1 MKRFIFCISAL
12 WLSVSVFCQ
21 DIYTP
26 ILEQIEQNSTTL
38 SALQEL
44 MKSQKLSNKT
54 GLTPADPEVEF
65 GYLWGSPIAIGNKKD
80 VSVSQTFDFPTVY
93 TQKHKLSNLQN
104 NSVEYEYKSQRMDLL
119 LTAKTTCIELVYYN
133 ALFELY
139 SRQLDNA
146 RQIAEAFEKM
156 QATGDANRLEYNK
169 AMLNYTNFDN
179 EIKRIDLERKRLLST
194 LTGLNGGKPITFDTK
209 SFGAVSFPSDFESWY
224 TTAEAG
230 NPALQYLKSQVDVN
244 NRQIQLSRASSLPKF
259 SIGYAGEFV
268 KGEEFQGVTVGIS
281 IPLWENKNHVKQ
293 AKAAAKASEQMEKDA
308 KMQYYNQLKNL
319 YEEVMQLQE
328 NIARYNTVL
337 NQNDNEELLFKAYNG
352 GELSLLDYL
361 LEIEY
366 YFDAYDKRLQ
376 AERDLELALASLNA
390 YQL

>member
-209 SFGAVSFPSDFESWY
+209 SFG
-224 TTAEAG
+224 TA
-230 NPALQYLKSQVDVN
+230 
-244 NRQIQLSRASSLPKF
+244 
-259 SIGYAGEFV
+259 
-268 KGEEFQGVTVGIS
+268 
-281 IPLWENKNHVKQ
+281 
-293 AKAAAKASEQMEKDA
+293 
-308 KMQYYNQLKNL
+308 
-319 YEEVMQLQE
+319 
-328 NIARYNTVL
+328 
-337 NQNDNEELLFKAYNG
+337 
-352 GELSLLDYL
+352 
-361 LEIEY
+361 
-366 YFDAYDKRLQ
+366 
-376 AERDLELALASLNA
+376 
-390 YQL
+390 

>member
-1 MKRFIFCISAL
+1 MKRFIFSISAL

-44 MKSQKLSNKT
+44 MRSQKLSNKT

-93 TQKHKLSNLQN
+93 AQKNKLSNLQN

-119 LTAKTTCIELVYYN
+119 LTAKTTCIELIYYN
-133 ALFELY
+133 ALYELY
-139 SRQLDNA
+139 GKQLDNA
-146 RQIAEAFEKM
+146 RQIAATYEKM
-156 QATGDANRLEYNK
+156 QTTGDANRLEYNK
-169 AMLNYTNFDN
+169 AMLNYTNLDN
-179 EIKRIDLERKRLLST
+179 EVKRIDLERKRLLSE
-194 LTGLNGGKPITFDTK
+194 LAGLNGGIPVTFDTK
-209 SFGAVSFPSDFESWY
+209 NFGIPSLPSDFENWY
-224 TTAEAG
+224 TAAEAG
-230 NPALQYLKSQVDVN
+230 NPALQYLKSQVEVS
-244 NRQIQLSRASSLPKF
+244 NRQIQLSRASGLPKF
-259 SIGYAGEFV
+259 SIGYSGEFV
-268 KGEEFQGVTVGIS
+268 KGEEFQGITVGMS
-281 IPLWENKNHVKQ
+281 IPLWENKNHIKQ

-308 KMQYYNQLKNL
+308 KMQYYNRLKNL

-328 NIARYNTVL
+328 NITRYNAVL
-337 NQNDNEELLFKAYNG
+337 NQNNNEELLFKAYNG

-366 YFDAYDKRLQ
+366 YFNAYDKRLQ
-376 AERDLELALASLNA
+376 AERDLELALAALNA